1 MEIGPLTHG
10 HAVKF
15 PQAKNGVLPSLPCRL
30 LALSPGS
37 GGKTTTLITMITDPR
52 FYRGRFSKIVW
63 CSPSA
68 TVDPALDVLREYVR
82 DELQQNQE
90 EEPTF
95 HDFINVPF
103 LEAMV
108 AKARKVTEFL
118 KARKSKQ
125 SGFNIL
131 IVLDDVADCKTNLA
145 AVTKFVDACFV
156 KFRHWGVST
165 WLSTQKLKLPLITPC
180 VRVNC
185 TAIIAFRLR
194 NQTCLWDGLI
204 HELSAL
210 VSKQQL
216 YDMYQSAVAKPFNFL
231 YINLLATDIN
241 HMFYSGFSERFVV
254 DSEEERK

>member
-1 MEIGPLTHG
+1 MEIGPLKQG

-15 PQAKNGVLPSLPCRL
+15 PQGKNEVLPSLPCRL

-37 GGKTTTLITMITDPR
+37 GGKTTTLVTMITDPR
-52 FYRGRFSKIVW
+52 FYRGRFSKVVW

-125 SGFNIL
+125 PGFNIL
-131 IVLDDVADCKTNLA
+131 IVLDDVADCRTNLA

-156 KFRHWGVST
+156 KYRHWGVST

-180 VRVNC
+180 VRVNA
-185 TAIIAFRLR
+185 TAILAFKLR
-194 NQTCLWDGLI
+194 NQTDLWDGLI

-216 YDMYQSAVAKPFNFL
+216 YDMYQSAVAKAFNFL

-241 HMFYSGFSERFVV
+241 HMFYSGFSERFLV
-254 DSEEERK
+254 DSKE

>member
-15 PQAKNGVLPSLPCRL
+15 PQAKNDVLPSLPCRL

-52 FYRGRFSKIVW
+52 FYRGRFDKIVW

-68 TVDPALDVLREYVR
+68 TVDPALDTLRTFVR
-82 DELQQNQE
+82 DELKQNQE
-90 EEPTF
+90 LEPTF

-125 SGFNIL
+125 SGFNVL
-131 IVLDDVADCKTNLA
+131 FVLDDVADCRSNLA

-156 KFRHWGVST
+156 KYRHWGVST

-194 NQTCLWDGLI
+194 NQGDLWDGVI
-204 HELSAL
+204 HELSCL

-216 YDMYQSAVAKPFNFL
+216 YDMYQSAVAKPYGFL
-231 YINLLATDIN
+231 YVNLLAKEVN
-241 HMFYSGFSERFVV
+241 NMFFSGFSERFIV
-254 DSEEERK
+254 DSERK